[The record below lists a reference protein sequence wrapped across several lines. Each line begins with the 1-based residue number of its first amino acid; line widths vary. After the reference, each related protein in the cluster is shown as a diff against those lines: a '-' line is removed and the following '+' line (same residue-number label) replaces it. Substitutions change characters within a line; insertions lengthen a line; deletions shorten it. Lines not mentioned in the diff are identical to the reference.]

1 MPALAA
7 AISPGSLFQ
16 TVLSIEPGLRT
27 QYLRL
32 ESVPQASTDVPPAVL
47 IKNTAY
53 FLELILVGAFVHE
66 ALAELGC
73 SSIAEITPEIA
84 AEARSRTTAMYG
96 RDPVAVLDEVHR
108 HLEIDL
114 LKKPEFQL
122 SLEAVVRSMKSA
134 LEICPIE
141 HLEQLAAAG
150 RLEKWG
156 HRCRIAYDGIKA
168 FVLRNAASQ
177 RAQVLVVGQAFVR
190 GSLSVSDVATLLEV
204 HPVDAVAL
212 LESHGFRRPLEQ
224 VSLEASKR
232 SKALAEMRADR
243 IARAGEPAWTHES
256 IARDV
261 VASERLEGVD
271 ARRWIV
277 REGQ

>member
-7 AISPGSLFQ
+7 AISPDSLFQ
-16 TVLSIEPGLRT
+16 AVFSIEPGLRA

-32 ESVPQASTDVPPAVL
+32 ESVPQSSTDSPPAVL
-47 IKNTAY
+47 IEKSTY
-53 FLELILVGAFVHE
+53 FLDLLLVGAFVHE
-66 ALAELGC
+66 ALAQLGC
-73 SSIAEITPEIA
+73 SSITEITPEIA
-84 AEARSRTTAMYG
+84 AEVRSRTIAIYG
-96 RDPVAVLDEVHR
+96 RDPVVVADEAHR

-114 LKKPEFQL
+114 PKQPEFQL
-122 SLEAVVRSMKSA
+122 SLEAVVRAMKSV

-141 HLEQLAAAG
+141 HLEQLAATH
-150 RLEKWG
+150 RLETWG

-177 RAQVLVVGQAFVR
+177 RAQVSVVGHAFVR

-212 LESHGFRRPLEQ
+212 LESHGFRRSLEQ
-224 VSLEASKR
+224 ITLETSKR
-232 SKALAEMRADR
+232 SKALADMRADR
-243 IARAGEPAWTHES
+243 ITRAGEPAWTHES

-277 REGQ
+277 RDGQ